1 MEENQEIQSPAE
13 LFPTKEPEKQLK
25 EVEVKDAEKTKKQK
39 TWGPVMP
46 IRQSNRIDRSM
57 NVMDKVKEL
66 KKKINLEVPASK
78 KLSGIMRNNLFNLLQ
93 FDALGNMAS
102 TVGVKIGTSIL
113 DSSIDDDEVID
124 ESLREEISTSNATLV
139 TKDVEI
145 VDVENDH
152 ISNDSMESL
161 EQYNTAHD
169 INDVDDDSWT
179 KVYSRKWGKHPKK
192 LFQC

>member
-1 MEENQEIQSPAE
+1 
-13 LFPTKEPEKQLK
+13 LFPTKEAKKQLK

-46 IRQSNRIDRSM
+46 IRRSNRLDRLM

-78 KLSGIMRNNLFNLLQ
+78 KLSGIMRNNLFNFLQ

>member
-1 MEENQEIQSPAE
+1 
-13 LFPTKEPEKQLK
+13 
-25 EVEVKDAEKTKKQK
+25 
-39 TWGPVMP
+39 
-46 IRQSNRIDRSM
+46 
-57 NVMDKVKEL
+57 
-66 KKKINLEVPASK
+66 
-78 KLSGIMRNNLFNLLQ
+78 MRNNLFNLLQ

-124 ESLREEISTSNATLV
+124 ESLREEISTSNAALV